1 MQSSGFETKTGG
13 WAVLGADATSVR
25 IEVFVKE
32 QGIPADLEWD
42 SLDAEVT
49 HAVVYDKTQ
58 QPIAT
63 GRLIPPKTST
73 DPGKIGR
80 MAVLK
85 AYRRLGVGDLVM
97 RALMAEASHRGYQR
111 LELSAQA
118 YVADF
123 YAKHGFV
130 AEGPLYDDVGI
141 AHVTMRYCY
150 STGGMDS

>member
-1 MQSSGFETKTGG
+1 MQPSGFETKTGS
-13 WAVLGADATSVR
+13 WAALGADAASVR
-25 IEVFVKE
+25 IDVFVKE

-42 SLDAEVT
+42 ALDAEVT
-49 HAVVYDKTQ
+49 HAVVYDATQ

-85 AYRRLGVGDLVM
+85 SHRRLGVGDLVM
-97 RALMAEASHRGYQR
+97 RALMAEASQRGYQH

-130 AEGPLYDDVGI
+130 AEGPLYNDVGI
-141 AHVTMRYCY
+141 PHVTMLY
-150 STGGMDS
+150 SFSPEGG

>member
-1 MQSSGFETKTGG
+1 MQSDEFETKMGS
-13 WAVLGADATSVR
+13 WSILGRDATAVR
-25 IEVFVKE
+25 VEVFVKE

-42 SLDAEVT
+42 ALDAEVT
-49 HAVVYDKTQ
+49 HAVVYDATQ

-73 DPGKIGR
+73 DPAKIGR

-85 AYRRLGVGDLVM
+85 AHRRLGVGDLVM
-97 RALMAEASHRGYQR
+97 RALMAEASQRGYQH

-141 AHVTMRYCY
+141 AHVTMRYSY
-150 STGGMDS
+150 GTGGG